1 MESVE
6 TELPVLINLLLQ
18 APADAQRRL
27 IEKYFL
33 PECRLTHAL
42 VRRMTVIHVFVVL
55 KEAVFV
61 QTIEDDDASFLPPS
75 PLPLRSLLRTETR

>member
-6 TELPVLINLLLQ
+6 AELPVLINLLLQ

-42 VRRMTVIHVFVVL
+42 VRLT
-55 KEAVFV
+55 AV
-61 QTIEDDDASFLPPS
+61 
-75 PLPLRSLLRTETR
+75 TRLMFAEKWLYNCHSITWQGCWHLHPFSHT